1 MNQIMLHH
9 MEFMVTFNI
18 FVYIIIIIIIII
30 IILRF

>member
-30 IILRF
+30 IILRY